1 LRNEIHTT
9 RHRCRGDRGVRFGD
23 RCPAWLRVACPPAN
37 DRHADLTAAQ
47 SASDDAVN
55 TAATVRNEYYITSG
69 RPYWQAVKD
78 EGRAANYDAVFG
90 PGAFFQNYELPGY
103 PSY

>member
-1 LRNEIHTT
+1 MKFTPLAIAVVAIAACGSATAAQ
-9 RHRCRGDRGVRFGD
+9 HR
-23 RCPAWLRVACPPAN
+23 LRVACPPAN

-69 RPYWQAVKD
+69 RPYWQAIKA

-90 PGAFFQNYELPGY
+90 PGAFFQNYELQGY